1 MEMAFKF
8 QFSRPYRDCLS
19 PPHIFLHP
27 ARLRFVLPSQ
37 NPLAPPTRPPFFSA
51 ELSGLNT
58 ISLSPPLFGH
68 SHHTC
73 GQHLQKKNR
82 IRPVL
87 NFHDPLPPPTL
98 THRITNQ
105 DLHWLQVAADV
116 RDSSSLSTAAE
127 YEPIHNS
134 CAQVSG
140 P

>member
-19 PPHIFLHP
+19 PAHIFPHP
-27 ARLRFVLPSQ
+27 ALLQFVLPSQ
-37 NPLAPPTRPPFFSA
+37 DPLPPPPFFCA
-51 ELSGLNT
+51 ELSGLNR
-58 ISLSPPLFGH
+58 ISLSPLFFGH
-68 SHHTC
+68 AHHAC
-73 GQHLQKKNR
+73 RQHLQKKNR

-98 THRITNQ
+98 TDRITNQ
-105 DLHWLQVAADV
+105 ELHWSQVAADV